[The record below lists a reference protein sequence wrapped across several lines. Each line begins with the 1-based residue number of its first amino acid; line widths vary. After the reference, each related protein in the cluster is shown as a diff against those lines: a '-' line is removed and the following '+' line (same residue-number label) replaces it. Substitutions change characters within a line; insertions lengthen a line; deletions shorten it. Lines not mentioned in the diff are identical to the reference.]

1 LALIVELKKERGR
14 GKVGEREGRRGRGR
28 GRGRREERRERHPGS
43 NSMRN
48 CLNEFGLRMNT
59 FSLWMVALPW

>member
-1 LALIVELKKERGR
+1 MALIVELKKERGR
-14 GKVGEREGRRGRGR
+14 GKVGEREGRRGR